1 MTNKELQDALN
12 GRLEKFGGEK
22 YTGKEACTPVY
33 HRWYMHEI
41 ESELESR
48 GIEIFRAATWKIV
61 AEIDGPG
68 DLRVG
73 YEPVAS
79 VNVEIKRDKRY
90 KFGGP
95 GVVKSIRVQFRED
108 LQGLTIEETR
118 AYLLKADLKKPSR
131 ILAQG
136 AGTSL
141 GGARQGGG
149 KDRRSHEYFYRGGGR
164 MKTAAE
170 LWADTI
176 KKQPIDDLTIK
187 HTCES
192 IEELINKKTTG
203 VRLAGLLSRAEAIIL
218 RQRKEIAAL
227 HKAAEVEHE

>member
-12 GRLEKFGGEK
+12 GRLEKFDGEK

-41 ESELESR
+41 ELELESR

-90 KFGGP
+90 KFGGT

-118 AYLLKADLKKPSR
+118 AYLLKADLKNR
-131 ILAQG
+131 L
-136 AGTSL
+136 
-141 GGARQGGG
+141 
-149 KDRRSHEYFYRGGGR
+149 EYWRKER
-164 MKTAAE
+164 ERLSAELDKAAE
-170 LWADTI
+170 KIA
-176 KKQPIDDLTIK
+176 DLTSI
-187 HTCES
+187 S
-192 IEELINKKTTG
+192 IEEAD
-203 VRLAGLLSRAEAIIL
+203 V
-218 RQRKEIAAL
+218 
-227 HKAAEVEHE
+227 